1 MDFMHDS
8 LSDDRSY
15 RLLNVL
21 DLVIE
26 RIGKPAMIRCDN
38 GPYLAPHHRAVCLG
52 ASLDICIL

>member
-15 RLLNVL
+15 RLL

-26 RIGKPAMIRCDN
+26 SIGKPSMVRCDN
-38 GPYLAPHHRAVCLG
+38 GSYLAPHHRAVGLG